1 MNDIRL
7 ALRALRATPI
17 VSMVAVL
24 SLALGIGLNTA
35 IFSLV
40 NSLLLRPL
48 PVANPERLAILVDSD
63 TPTRAWS
70 NPLWEQIHARANV
83 FDGAF
88 AWSHSQN
95 TFNLARGGEAR
106 YVNGIW
112 ASGDMFRV
120 LGVQPVI
127 GRTFTT
133 EDDRRGG
140 GPDGPVTVISHDF
153 WRQHYG
159 GAHDAIGRPITL
171 NGVVFTVIGVTPEG
185 FFGPDVGE
193 RFDVIVPIGVE
204 PLIVGSNSGLDWR
217 GRHWLSIMIRRRGDQ
232 SLDAASA
239 AMQGLQEDL
248 RTSLPAI
255 DASYI
260 RDLQEPLSLVDAST
274 GRSPLR
280 QRYRDALLMLQ
291 FVALGVLIIACVNV
305 ANLMMARAVGR
316 RHEMSLRVALGAS
329 HTRLAGLLMAEAA
342 ILAVAGA
349 LLAIAAAQW
358 VSRFI
363 VQQIST
369 PDNVV
374 YVDLSADWRVWAFAA
389 TAALMTAVLFG
400 VAPAWQSMRA
410 DPIEAMRESGR
421 GAVTGGR
428 SLVSTALVGVQVA
441 LSLVLIVAAGLFAR
455 TSSELANRHVG
466 TSRDRVLL
474 VSITAPMTRYTLKTL
489 IPVYERVLEG
499 VRAVPGVER
508 AAISDITPAS
518 GAGRL
523 SSVEFPGTPLPESDR
538 GVTVN
543 VISPGWLQTYGV
555 RLVAGRDFAQHD
567 RPNAPQAALV
577 NEAFARRFMKGE
589 NPVGRSMRVGLL
601 SGMTNVEIVGLVEDT
616 VYRSLR
622 ETQTATVYT
631 STTQRAEARSY
642 VNLSA
647 LAAHG
652 DPMLLSR
659 SIATAV
665 RDVDPDLVL
674 RFRPLTAQ
682 VSAAMSQ
689 ERLVALLSGAFG
701 VLAVVL
707 AALGLYG
714 VTAYSVNRRREEI
727 AMRMALGADAS
738 GVVKLVMTRIAVL
751 VAAGILCGAM
761 LSVWAA
767 QFVGTLVWGIDAR
780 DPTTFALAAM
790 TLATVAAVAGALPA
804 WRASRIDPAQ
814 VLKEI

>member
-7 ALRALRATPI
+7 ALRGLRATPI
-17 VSMVAVL
+17 VSMVAIV
-24 SLALGIGLNTA
+24 SLTLGIGLNTA

-48 PVANPERLAILVDSD
+48 PVANPEQLTILFDSS

-70 NPLWEQIHARANV
+70 NPLWEQIRARANV

-88 AWSHSQN
+88 AWSHSQD
-95 TFNLARGGEAR
+95 TFNLARGGEAQFI
-106 YVNGIW
+106 NGIW

-133 EDDRRGG
+133 VDDRRGG

-153 WRQHYG
+153 WQRHYG
-159 GAHDAIGRPITL
+159 GVHDAIGRPITL
-171 NGVVFTVIGVTPEG
+171 NGVAFTVIGVTPEG

-204 PLIVGSNSGLDWR
+204 PLIVGSNSGLDLR
-217 GRHWLSIMIRRRGDQ
+217 GRHWLSIMIRRRADQ

-239 AMQGLQEDL
+239 AMRGLQQDL
-248 RTSLPAI
+248 RNSLAAI
-255 DASYI
+255 DAAYA
-260 RDLQEPLSLVDAST
+260 RDLQEPLTLVDAST

-280 QRYRDALLMLQ
+280 QRYRVALVMLQ
-291 FVALGVLIIACVNV
+291 FVAIAVLVIACVNV
-305 ANLMMARAVGR
+305 ANLMMARAVAR

-329 HTRLAGLLMAEAA
+329 HTRLAGLLMAEAV
-342 ILAVAGA
+342 ILAAAGA
-349 LLAIAAAQW
+349 LPAIAAAQW
-358 VSRFI
+358 VSRFV

-410 DPIEAMRESGR
+410 DPIDAMRERGR
-421 GAVTGGR
+421 GAATGER
-428 SLVSTALVGVQVA
+428 SLVSTTLVGVQVA
-441 LSLVLIVAAGLFAR
+441 LSLVLIVAAGLFAQ
-455 TSSELANRHVG
+455 TSSELASRHVG

-523 SSVEFPGTPLPESDR
+523 SSVEFPGTPLAESDR
-538 GVTVN
+538 GSTFN

-555 RLVAGRDFAQHD
+555 RLVAGRDFANSD
-567 RPNAPQAALV
+567 RPNTPQVALV
-577 NEAFARRFMKGE
+577 NKAFARRFLSGE

-601 SGMTNVEIVGLVEDT
+601 SGMTNVEIVGVVEDT

-622 ETQTATVYT
+622 EAETATVYT
-631 STTQRAEARSY
+631 STTQRAAARSY

-665 RDVDPDLVL
+665 REVDPELVL

-689 ERLVALLSGAFG
+689 ERLVAFLSGAFG
-701 VLAVVL
+701 VLALVL

-714 VTAYSVNRRREEI
+714 VTAYTVNRRRAEI

-738 GVVKLVMTRIAVL
+738 GVVKLVMTHIAIL

-761 LSVWAA
+761 LSLWATR
-767 QFVGTLVWGIDAR
+767 FVGTLVWGLEPR
-780 DPTTFALAAM
+780 DPTTFAAAAM
-790 TLATVAAVAGALPA
+790 ILATVAGVAGALPA
-804 WRASRIDPAQ
+804 WRASRIDPAD
-814 VLKEI
+814 VLKET

>member
-7 ALRALRATPI
+7 ALRGLRTTPI
-17 VSMVAVL
+17 VSMVAVV
-24 SLALGIGLNTA
+24 SLTLGIGLNTA

-48 PVANPERLAILVDSD
+48 PVTNPEQLAILFDPD

-70 NPLWEQIHARANV
+70 NPLWEQIRTRANV

-88 AWSHSQN
+88 AWSHSQD
-95 TFNLARGGEAR
+95 TFNLARGGEAQFI
-106 YVNGIW
+106 NGIW

-127 GRTFTT
+127 GRMFTT

-159 GAHDAIGRPITL
+159 GAHGAIGRAITL
-171 NGVVFTVIGVTPEG
+171 NGVVFTVIGVTPDG

-193 RFDVIVPIGVE
+193 RFDVIVPIGAE
-204 PLIVGSNSGLDWR
+204 PLIVGSNSGLDLR
-217 GRHWLSIMIRRRGDQ
+217 GRHWLSIMIRRRADQ

-239 AMQGLQEDL
+239 AMRGFQQDL
-248 RTSLPAI
+248 RNSLATI
-255 DASYI
+255 DAGYI
-260 RDLQEPLSLVDAST
+260 RDLQEPLTLVDAST

-280 QRYRDALLMLQ
+280 QRYRDALVMLQ
-291 FVALGVLIIACVNV
+291 FVALGVLVIACVNV
-305 ANLMMARAVGR
+305 ANLMMARAVAR

-342 ILAVAGA
+342 ILAGAGA

-389 TAALMTAVLFG
+389 TAAIMTAVLFG

-410 DPIEAMRESGR
+410 DPIDAMRESGR
-421 GAVTGGR
+421 GAFTGGR

-441 LSLVLIVAAGLFAR
+441 LSLVLIVAAGLFAQ

-489 IPVYERVLEG
+489 IPVYERVLEA

-518 GAGRL
+518 GSGRL
-523 SSVEFPGTPLPESDR
+523 SSVEFPDTPLPESDR
-538 GVTVN
+538 GITVN

-555 RLVAGRDFAQHD
+555 RLVAGRDFAHSD
-567 RPNAPQAALV
+567 RPNTPQVALV
-577 NEAFARRFMKGE
+577 NEAFARRFLNGE

-622 ETQTATVYT
+622 ETETATVYT
-631 STTQRAEARSY
+631 STTQRAAARSY

-647 LAAHG
+647 LAHG
-652 DPMLLSR
+652 EPMLLSR

-665 RDVDPDLVL
+665 RDVDPELVL

-682 VSAAMSQ
+682 VNAAMSQ

-701 VLAVVL
+701 VLALVL

-714 VTAYSVNRRREEI
+714 VTAYSVNRRRAEI

-738 GVVKLVMTRIAVL
+738 GVVTLVMTRIAVL
-751 VAAGILCGAM
+751 VAAGILFGAM
-761 LSVWAA
+761 LSLWAA
-767 QFVGTLVWGIDAR
+767 QFVGTLVWGLEPR
-780 DPTTFALAAM
+780 DPTTFVVATM
-790 TLATVAAVAGALPA
+790 ILATVAGVAGALPA

-814 VLKEI
+814 VLKGA